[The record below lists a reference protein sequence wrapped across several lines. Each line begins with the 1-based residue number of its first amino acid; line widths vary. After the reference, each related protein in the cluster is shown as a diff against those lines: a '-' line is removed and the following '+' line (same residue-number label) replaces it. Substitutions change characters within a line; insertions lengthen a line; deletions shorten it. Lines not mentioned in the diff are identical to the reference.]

1 MLLAE
6 MRKSAYWEWRKSR
19 ASIEL
24 KDDKV
29 TDLPDPK
36 QNTGADSEKI
46 P

>member
-6 MRKSAYWEWRKSR
+6 MRKSANWEWRKSR

-24 KDDKV
+24 KDDTV
-29 TDLPDPK
+29 TDLPDLK
-36 QNTGADSEKI
+36 RNTGADSEKI